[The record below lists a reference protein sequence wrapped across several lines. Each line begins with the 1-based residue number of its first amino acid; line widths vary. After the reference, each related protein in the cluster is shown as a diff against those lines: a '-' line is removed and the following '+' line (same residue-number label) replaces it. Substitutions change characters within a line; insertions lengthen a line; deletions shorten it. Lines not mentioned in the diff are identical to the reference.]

1 MVLSAIVAL
10 TLSPALCATLLKP
23 ANEKQ
28 KQRKFFTWFNR
39 KVEQG
44 QSSYRIKLLA
54 VLGKPKI
61 FMIIFLGITALL
73 GWQYTRMNTG
83 FLPQEDQGSVMV
95 QFSTPVGT
103 TLAETER
110 VGNLIADYFLT
121 KEKDNLNVIFMVMG
135 RNNAGSGQ
143 NVGMAFAGL
152 KHWDDREGSENT
164 AEAVIARA
172 NSYFKSLRNAR
183 VQVLSPAAVRGAW
196 AIKWF

>member
-1 MVLSAIVAL
+1 
-10 TLSPALCATLLKP
+10 

-103 TLAETER
+103 TL
-110 VGNLIADYFLT
+110 
-121 KEKDNLNVIFMVMG
+121 
-135 RNNAGSGQ
+135 
-143 NVGMAFAGL
+143 
-152 KHWDDREGSENT
+152 
-164 AEAVIARA
+164 
-172 NSYFKSLRNAR
+172 
-183 VQVLSPAAVRGAW
+183 
-196 AIKWF
+196 

>member
-1 MVLSAIVAL
+1 
-10 TLSPALCATLLKP
+10 
-23 ANEKQ
+23 
-28 KQRKFFTWFNR
+28 
-39 KVEQG
+39 

-121 KEKDNLNVIFMVMG
+121 KEKDNLNVIFMV
-135 RNNAGSGQ
+135 
-143 NVGMAFAGL
+143 
-152 KHWDDREGSENT
+152 
-164 AEAVIARA
+164 
-172 NSYFKSLRNAR
+172 
-183 VQVLSPAAVRGAW
+183 
-196 AIKWF
+196 

>member
-1 MVLSAIVAL
+1 
-10 TLSPALCATLLKP
+10 
-23 ANEKQ
+23 
-28 KQRKFFTWFNR
+28 
-39 KVEQG
+39 
-44 QSSYRIKLLA
+44 
-54 VLGKPKI
+54 
-61 FMIIFLGITALL
+61 
-73 GWQYTRMNTG
+73 
-83 FLPQEDQGSVMV
+83 MV

-183 VQVLSPAAVRGAW
+183 VQVLSPAAVRGLDNQVVLSFGYKMLK
-196 AIKWF
+196 IKDVMLYWRHKTLF